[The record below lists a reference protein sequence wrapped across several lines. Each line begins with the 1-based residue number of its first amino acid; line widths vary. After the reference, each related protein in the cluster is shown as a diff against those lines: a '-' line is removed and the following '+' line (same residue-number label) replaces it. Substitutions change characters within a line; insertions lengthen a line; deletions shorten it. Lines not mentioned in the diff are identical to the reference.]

1 MVTFWRARKWPN
13 ICQVKSLPYQLY
25 NIIKSSLTFPL
36 PAPFQKCTYSPG
48 RHKIHA
54 TFLLNFDLRSFLDV
68 NVNSSL
74 RYCKNFVESIL
85 QYRVLRY
92 EYFRQCPR
100 NHLFLFIFPQNV
112 RFISLKNSL
121 PSLLANVSEKTGNH
135 NTNFVDSLSGNDDFT
150 YTLFQGH
157 NRYHASRH
165 AWHVWLLTGNVKYWR
180 VVQKVLDKVTQDHL
194 ETGLTT

>member
-1 MVTFWRARKWPN
+1 MAYWNILQPGHELLQPAPGLSKQRDQKTVKHNFVISFDQTCLVTFRWARKWPN

-25 NIIKSSLTFPL
+25 NIIKSSLTSPL

-54 TFLLNFDLRSFLDV
+54 TFLLNFDLRSFLAV

-74 RYCKNFVESIL
+74 RYCKNFVESML

-100 NHLFLFIFPQNV
+100 NHLFLFIFPPKCSIYFAEEFSS
-112 RFISLKNSL
+112 FIT
-121 PSLLANVSEKTGNH
+121 SEC
-135 NTNFVDSLSGNDDFT
+135 FWE
-150 YTLFQGH
+150 
-157 NRYHASRH
+157 NR
-165 AWHVWLLTGNVKYWR
+165 
-180 VVQKVLDKVTQDHL
+180 
-194 ETGLTT
+194 EP